1 MIIIFGSLF
10 DLFVTAFMC
19 FFYMRV
25 GAVIHRNG
33 MNKVFFSL

>member
-19 FFYMRV
+19 FLYSSW
-25 GAVIHRNG
+25 GCNI
-33 MNKVFFSL
+33 LQWDE